1 MISPAHFI
9 PVAEEAGLIVPIG
22 RWVLETAC
30 AQNKSWQDRGL
41 PAISVAVNLSARQFM
56 QEEFVNIVSG
66 ALDHTGLD
74 ACWLEL
80 ELTESMV
87 MNNAERFIAKLSALK
102 RLGVL
107 LSIDDFGTGYSSLS
121 YLKRFSLDRLKI
133 DQSFIRDIATDP
145 EDAAITRSVIALGH
159 SLNLRVIAEGVETE
173 QQLNFLREHDC
184 DEMQGHYFSKALSA
198 DDFASLL
205 QSGSCLYN

>member
-1 MISPAHFI
+1 
-9 PVAEEAGLIVPIG
+9 
-22 RWVLETAC
+22 
-30 AQNKSWQDRGL
+30 
-41 PAISVAVNLSARQFM
+41 
-56 QEEFVNIVSG
+56 
-66 ALDHTGLD
+66 
-74 ACWLEL
+74 
-80 ELTESMV
+80 MV